1 MKRSINA
8 KKTAID
14 SDAEMEEAA
23 EECDRLKTAKIR
35 TTRML
40 NRESC

>member
-23 EECDRLKTAKIR
+23 EDVCVCKTLKFSLK
-35 TTRML
+35 L
-40 NRESC
+40 